1 MFKTLTSMLFITSMI
16 LFSLIADVA
25 GVYIMISSAIN
36 HTSDFMTGFTLFS
49 LGTIMFLCVSIA
61 YLITKANNSLELIAG
76 ALADFIDH
84 SLDKEAAEATGGFKV
99 PTHPLL
105 DLLKGKFPGG
115 SFGQT
120 TINVSSIDEEGN
132 ISPMMTKTFD
142 NPEDFF
148 KHRDEIIA
156 QAFGTQP
163 KDVKK
168 QIDEMTIE
176 ELQEKEKEAAAA
188 QKFELAAAFRD
199 AINRKKNPEK

>member
-1 MFKTLTSMLFITSMI
+1 MLFVTSLI

-25 GVYIMISSAIN
+25 GIYVMVSSAIN
-36 HTSDFMTGFTLFS
+36 HTDNFMTGFTLFS
-49 LGTIMFLCVSIA
+49 FGTLLFLAISIA
-61 YLITKANNSLELIAG
+61 YLVTKANENLNLIANT
-76 ALADFIDH
+76 LADFIDH
-84 SLDKEAAEATGGFKV
+84 TLDKEAAEATGGFKV
-99 PTHPLL
+99 PSNPLM

-115 SFGQT
+115 TFGST
-120 TINVSSIDEEGN
+120 TINVSSVDEEGN
-132 ISPMMTKTFD
+132 ISPMITKTFD
-142 NPEDFF
+142 SPEEFF

-199 AINRKKNPEK
+199 AINRKKNPDK

>member
-1 MFKTLTSMLFITSMI
+1 MFKTISSMLIVTSLI
-16 LFSLIADVA
+16 LFSLISEVA
-25 GVYIMISSAIN
+25 GIYLMIASAVN
-36 HTSDFMTGFTLFS
+36 HTNDFMTGFTLFS
-49 LGTIMFLCVSIA
+49 LGTLIFLGVSIA
-61 YLITKANNSLELIAG
+61 YLITKAQASINIIAD

-84 SLDKEAAEATGGFKV
+84 TLDKEAAEATGGFRV
-99 PTHPLL
+99 PANPLM
-105 DLLKGKFPGG
+105 DLLKGKFPGVN
-115 SFGQT
+115 FGQT
-120 TINVSSIDEEGN
+120 TINVSSVDEEGN

-142 NPEDFF
+142 NVEDFF

-156 QAFGTQP
+156 QTFGTQP

-168 QIDEMTIE
+168 QIDDMTIE

>member
-1 MFKTLTSMLFITSMI
+1 MLFVTSLI

-25 GVYIMISSAIN
+25 GVYIMIASLVN
-36 HTSDFMTGFTLFS
+36 NTNNFMTGFTLFS
-49 LGTIMFLCVSIA
+49 LGTIMFLAVSIA
-61 YLITKANNSLELIAG
+61 YLVTKANENLNLIAN

-84 SLDKEAAEATGGFKV
+84 TLDKEAAEATGGFKV
-99 PTHPLL
+99 PGNPLM
-105 DLLKGKFPGG
+105 DLLKGKFPGA
-115 SFGQT
+115 SFGTT
-120 TINVSSIDEEGN
+120 TINVSSVDEEGN

-142 NPEDFF
+142 NIEDYF

-168 QIDEMTIE
+168 QIEDMSIE

-199 AINRKKNPEK
+199 AINRKKNPNK